1 MPLFRPYERID
12 EELVAVALN
21 EAFIAILDQ
30 EGQLRLTSV
39 QAELITDLQQVF
51 ELHSIDV
58 VYWHVKDLTRM

>member
-12 EELVAVALN
+12 EKLVAVALN

-30 EGQLRLTSV
+30 EGQLRLASV
-39 QAELITDLQQVF
+39 QAELITDLQQVL